1 MIIERKVT
9 KPWPVPGTNYVLPK
23 GSMVTVPAI
32 QMARDPAFYEN
43 PGDYNPDNFNQD
55 AEASRSQYINGMS
68 YIIYVGHTDE
78 LTFTIA

>member
-43 PGDYNPDNFNQD
+43 PDDYNPDNFNQD
-55 AEASRSQYINGMS
+55 AEASRNQYINGVS
-68 YIIYVGHTDE
+68 HIILVT
-78 LTFTIA
+78 LMNSLL